1 MKVETYAQ
9 SETFGQ
15 MQVLYIVNRG
25 LASRRGR
32 LHRHGSVWGVDFVL
46 SDPTLIEGA
55 QAFALTYVELASLS
69 RLAFFE
75 LLDKHKEACPELSKT
90 VRSFTCWLAFQ
101 RALLAEASRRKHR
114 LQRGEARM
122 RLEAMQDNQSL
133 MNNAPIS
140 LTSGSS

>member
-46 SDPTLIEGA
+46 SDPTLIEAA

-69 RLAFFE
+69 RNSFFE
-75 LLDKHKEACPELSKT
+75 LLAKHKEACPEIAQT
-90 VRSFTCWLAFQ
+90 VRRFTCWLAFQ
-101 RALLAEASRRKHR
+101 RALLAEANRRIVRLEQEERSRRR
-114 LQRGEARM
+114 L
-122 RLEAMQDNQSL
+122 
-133 MNNAPIS
+133 
-140 LTSGSS
+140 